1 MEEEDMDDED
11 GGMTSRGKRG
21 PNSSSNN
28 GRGNSASSSL
38 SSILQSG

>member
-11 GGMTSRGKRG
+11 GGMVSRGKRG
-21 PNSSSNN
+21 PNSSSN